1 MTEKQLTFSDLEN
14 WLFQTKKE
22 LMNDKDVDFDLGNVT
37 VEVNQIR
44 YTKKNIHSKMAGKRV
59 FIVKV
64 NDKNYKTLVW

>member
-37 VEVNQIR
+37 VEVNKIR
-44 YTKKNIHSKMAGKRV
+44 YTKKNIHSKMGGKRV

>member
-37 VEVNQIR
+37 VEVNKIR
-44 YTKKNIHSKMAGKRV
+44 YTKKNKHSKMGGKRV